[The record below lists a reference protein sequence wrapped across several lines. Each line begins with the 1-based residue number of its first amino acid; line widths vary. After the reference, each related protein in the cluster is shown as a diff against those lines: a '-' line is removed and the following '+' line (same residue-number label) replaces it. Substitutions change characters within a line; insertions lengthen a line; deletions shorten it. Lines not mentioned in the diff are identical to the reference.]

1 MNQQDYLALRKAL
14 NLLHQYI
21 EEDRFDSQCILVD
34 AEDVLRDYEN
44 KEESNDD
51 DQMISTVKWIN
62 EQIEIDNLK
71 LRKNK

>member
-14 NLLHQYI
+14 SLLHQYV
-21 EEDRFDSQCILVD
+21 EEDRFDLQRILVD

-44 KEESNDD
+44 KEELD

-62 EQIEIDNLK
+62 AQGDKECTEKQ
-71 LRKNK
+71 

>member
-1 MNQQDYLALRKAL
+1 MNQQDYLALRRAL
-14 NLLHQYI
+14 SLLHEYV
-21 EEDRFDSQCILVD
+21 EEDISDLQRILVD
-34 AEDVLRDYEN
+34 AENVLRDYEN

-71 LRKNK
+71 HVKK